1 MMTFNEKP
9 MHARR
14 GKCAAAAA
22 PIIPSLEETLMML
35 LMRQATILRGSL
47 AAVALA
53 VLIGLAVGSHAQQY
67 QNFEVTPD
75 GRGGAQGTIGG
86 RNFEVERNY
95 DRPPAGGT
103 SSETRRDLR
112 QAVPQQTCIVDSEGR
127 TRCK

>member
-9 MHARR
+9 MRARR

-22 PIIPSLEETLMML
+22 IIPSLEETLMML
-35 LMRQATILRGSL
+35 RMRQAAILRGSL
-47 AAVALA
+47 AAGTLA

-95 DRPPAGGT
+95 DRPPAGGA
-103 SSETRRDLR
+103 SPETRRDLR

>member
-9 MHARR
+9 MRACH
-14 GKCAAAAA
+14 GKCAAAVAF
-22 PIIPSLEETLMML
+22 IIPSLEETRMML
-35 LMRQATILRGSL
+35 RMRQATIVRGSL
-47 AAVALA
+47 AAVALT
-53 VLIGLAVGSHAQQY
+53 VMIGLAAGVHAQQY

-95 DRPPAGGT
+95 DRPPAGGA